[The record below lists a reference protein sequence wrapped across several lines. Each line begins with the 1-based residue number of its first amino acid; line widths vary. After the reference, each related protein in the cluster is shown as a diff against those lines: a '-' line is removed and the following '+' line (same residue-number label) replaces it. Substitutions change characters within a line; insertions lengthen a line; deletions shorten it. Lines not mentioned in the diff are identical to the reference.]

1 MEEKFLANHP
11 IPITIEETTKILEQ
25 MKSCICKIHLKNGE
39 GSGTGFFC
47 NISYKNDY
55 KLPVLMT
62 NNHVIN
68 DEYLKNNNEINISLN
83 DEKIQINI
91 LINNNRKIY
100 TNEKYDITITE
111 IIETDKINNYLEI
124 DPLFSKVTK
133 MYLNLKLYI
142 FYNIQIIQKGIR
154 LQFLMEY

>member
-100 TNEKYDITITE
+100 TNEKYDITIIE

-124 DPLFSKVTK
+124 DPDIFESNQNVFESKTI
-133 MYLNLKLYI
+133 YI
-142 FYNIQIIQKGIR
+142 
-154 LQFLMEY
+154 LQYPNYPKRDKASVS